1 MVRWELAEFRA
12 EKADKNILGFKAD
25 ILIPDEM
32 YNTMHTLIKFIYDG
46 QKFMVNGSE
55 LELGYSIY
63 EIKRRLESLL
73 ENNLINVLSKHS
85 REEEYLRAFRLIR
98 MGVHPYDKVVMLD
111 YAYNDKF
118 LTVGDLLVKYPH
130 SIGEELCKEPLRAET
145 NAVSDIKS
153 FYELLA
159 EICRSKVRINIDLNN
174 INEIIEILLQAIE
187 V

>member
-1 MVRWELAEFRA
+1 MIRWELAEFRV
-12 EKADKNILGFKAD
+12 EKVDKNILGFKAD

-32 YNTMHTLIKFIYDG
+32 YNTMYTPIKFTYDG
-46 QKFMVNGSE
+46 QRFTVNGSE

-73 ENNLINVLSKHS
+73 ENSLIKELSKHS
-85 REEEYLRAFRLIR
+85 REEEYLRSFILTR
-98 MGVHPYDKVVMLD
+98 MGIHQYNKMVNLY

-118 LTVGDLLVKYPH
+118 LSVGDLLVQHPH
-130 SIGEELCKEPLRAET
+130 SIGEELCRSPLRVET

-153 FYELLA
+153 FYELLV
-159 EICRSKVRINIDLNN
+159 EICRSKVRINVDLDN
-174 INEIIEILLQAIE
+174 INEIIEILLQEIE

>member
-32 YNTMHTLIKFIYDG
+32 YNTMHTLIEFIYDG
-46 QKFMVNGSE
+46 QRFMVNGSE

-73 ENNLINVLSKHS
+73 ENSLIKELSKHS

-98 MGVHPYDKVVMLD
+98 MGVHQYNKMVNLY

-118 LTVGDLLVKYPH
+118 LSVGDLLVQYPH
-130 SIGEELCKEPLRAET
+130 SIGGI
-145 NAVSDIKS
+145 V
-153 FYELLA
+153 
-159 EICRSKVRINIDLNN
+159 
-174 INEIIEILLQAIE
+174 
-187 V
+187 